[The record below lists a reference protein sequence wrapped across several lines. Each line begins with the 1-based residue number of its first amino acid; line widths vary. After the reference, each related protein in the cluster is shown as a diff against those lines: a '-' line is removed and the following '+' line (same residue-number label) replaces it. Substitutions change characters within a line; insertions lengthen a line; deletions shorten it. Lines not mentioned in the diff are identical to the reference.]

1 MSTGFKFI
9 QLILRS
15 FMSILYEVELVGVE
29 NVPKEGAIIVCSN
42 HLSNFDP
49 ILLGAFLP
57 RHIYFM
63 AKRELFRI
71 PVVGQLMKL
80 LGAFPVNRE
89 AVEITSIKVALQTL
103 KEGRALGIFA
113 QGGRETKPLKEDEG
127 KAGVAMFAVRGSAPV
142 LPIGVQGSFR
152 MFTKLVVNI
161 GKPMHFD
168 DNQEDGK
175 KMKSAEL
182 AVLTKE
188 VMLEIKRLSVESV
201 SILD

>member
-1 MSTGFKFI
+1 MAFKLV

-15 FMSILYEVELVGVE
+15 FMNILYDIEIVGVE
-29 NVPKEGAIIVCSN
+29 NLPKQGAVIVCSN

-63 AKRELFRI
+63 AKYELFRI
-71 PVVGQLMKL
+71 PVVGQLIKL

-89 AVEITSIKVALQTL
+89 AVEITSIKTALQTL
-103 KEGRALGIFA
+103 KEGKALGIFA
-113 QGGRETKPLKEDEG
+113 QGGRESTALKADEG

-142 LPIGVQGSFR
+142 LPIGVRGSFR
-152 MFTKLVVNI
+152 IFTRLVVNI
-161 GKPMHFD
+161 GEPMHFEE
-168 DNQEDGK
+168 QEGK

-182 AVLTKE
+182 SVLTKQ
-188 VMLEIKRLSVESV
+188 VMAEIKRLSTQ
-201 SILD
+201 

>member
-1 MSTGFKFI
+1 MSIPFRLV
-9 QLILRS
+9 QLVLRS
-15 FMSILYEVELVGVE
+15 FMNILYEIEIVGVE
-29 NVPKEGAIIVCSN
+29 NVPRDGGVVVCSN

-63 AKRELFRI
+63 AKYELFRI
-71 PVVGQLMKL
+71 PIVGQLMKL

-89 AVEITSIKVALQTL
+89 AVEITSIKVALHCL

-113 QGGRETKPLKEDEG
+113 QGGRESAALKEDEG
-127 KAGVAMFAVRGSAPV
+127 KAGVAMFAVRGGAPV

-152 MFTKLVVNI
+152 IFTKLVVNI
-161 GKPMHFD
+161 GKPMHF
-168 DNQEDGK
+168 EDHEGK

-188 VMLEIKRLSVESV
+188 VMAEIKRLSVESM
-201 SILD
+201 